1 MPFVPVGIYDYTDR
15 LITTV
20 ESDYNGLA
28 DVLLPSTN
36 RINCPTPSGV
46 CANLYRFV
54 GNDPGVPGRLNLN
67 YNPQFRTI
75 AAEFE
80 VLPGLLDPGRPGA
93 DAGGRDRAAA
103 RRQHDHP
110 AGHVHARRDD
120 AAALCGVDQP
130 YVNDSE
136 LVHDHGP
143 RLRRAAARSRWT
155 APSCCPPTSW
165 SDTQIDGERA
175 GRHGRRA
182 AAAHDHAPTTARARS
197 TA

>member
-1 MPFVPVGIYDYTDR
+1 MPIPGRFWGLIVDDLNFSSNPKSLTYGEKAGMPFAPVGIYDYTDR

-20 ESDYNGLA
+20 ESDYNGLF

-80 VLPGLLDPGRPGA
+80 ALPGPARPGRPGA
-93 DAGGRDRAAA
+93 DAGGRDRPAA
-103 RRQHDHP
+103 RRADDI
-110 AGHVHARRDD
+110 ARELHARRGD
-120 AAALCGVDQP
+120 AADL
-130 YVNDSE
+130 S
-136 LVHDHGP
+136 
-143 RLRRAAARSRWT
+143 RSR
-155 APSCCPPTSW
+155 
-165 SDTQIDGERA
+165 
-175 GRHGRRA
+175 
-182 AAAHDHAPTTARARS
+182 
-197 TA
+197 